1 MAARKQFT
9 FEQQARLSVIL
20 AAVGAVSWAGTVGL
34 LLRNFTPQT
43 FWVTYNPK
51 SLYLPVLG
59 LTLLVSLAA
68 SAAGFFIG
76 LHSAGQRRNTRSG
89 LSWLGFFLSAG
100 LLTLSLCAALFF
112 YFARNP
118 VGK

>member
-1 MAARKQFT
+1 VAARKQFT

-20 AAVGAVSWAGTVGL
+20 AAVGAVSWLGMVGL

-68 SAAGFFIG
+68 STAGFFIG

-100 LLTLSLCAALFF
+100 MLTLTLCAALFF

-118 VGK
+118 VGE